1 MAAGISGDIRL
12 SLSNICFSGVK
23 ADVTISER
31 EACFCRYRSL
41 AGQFC
46 YEHKWLSLK
55 GMWYGV
61 ILGLWGAHEAARIH
75 EARLSFAGE
84 QRRAEM
90 TNRLLATVAV
100 AAVVGFGGL
109 AAAQSQMGGESN
121 KVPPGTTSDKIEQKS
136 GVQLVSADQHSQ
148 IKTVIARVSGP
159 QSRVDRRKIDFSV
172 SIGTRV
178 PRSVQVVTLPD
189 EIVRIVPQ
197 YRGFNYFVIS
207 YRTKDFGGTD
217 FYFVKDQLVIIDPKT
232 LEIAAIIPV

>member
-75 EARLSFAGE
+75 KARLSFAGE
-84 QRRAEM
+84 QRRQ
-90 TNRLLATVAV
+90 T
-100 AAVVGFGGL
+100 
-109 AAAQSQMGGESN
+109 
-121 KVPPGTTSDKIEQKS
+121 
-136 GVQLVSADQHSQ
+136 
-148 IKTVIARVSGP
+148 
-159 QSRVDRRKIDFSV
+159 
-172 SIGTRV
+172 
-178 PRSVQVVTLPD
+178 
-189 EIVRIVPQ
+189 
-197 YRGFNYFVIS
+197 
-207 YRTKDFGGTD
+207 
-217 FYFVKDQLVIIDPKT
+217 
-232 LEIAAIIPV
+232 